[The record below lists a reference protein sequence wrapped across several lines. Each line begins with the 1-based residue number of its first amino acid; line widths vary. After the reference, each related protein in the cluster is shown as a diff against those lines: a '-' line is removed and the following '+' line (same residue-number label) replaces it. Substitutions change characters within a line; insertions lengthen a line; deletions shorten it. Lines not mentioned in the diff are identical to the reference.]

1 MLCVAPLSTGV
12 MTVNIKYT
20 SAIRDT
26 LAVGNALSCTR
37 ARVIKMPL
45 EWALV
50 IQNPFHSYKGV
61 SAGQSNTQVLHRAQ
75 NLKSLFIEKNGYY
88 IPTEHAASPWGPVT
102 LHGGASAGL
111 MTSLL
116 EEQFP
121 TDTMQLVRL
130 TVDLFRPVPMAALE
144 PRSRIIRDGKR
155 IKVLAVSLFHGDQE
169 ICRSNA
175 LIVEK
180 QNIQLPVHAQ
190 LARQPPQKIVDAF
203 AQDEVIGINAI
214 NKAAGVTY
222 PPGLHTLIPLKPIFL
237 NMGVGRG
244 CSWVRLP
251 LPVREGLENSPLVSA
266 ATLSDF
272 SNGFAQLYLSPNQGF
287 INADIT
293 LNLHRLPVDEW
304 IAIDAHTRAQ
314 PHGVSVV
321 EAVLY
326 DHHGM
331 FGRVSQSNMT
341 MATYSE

>member
-1 MLCVAPLSTGV
+1 M
-12 MTVNIKYT
+12 
-20 SAIRDT
+20 
-26 LAVGNALSCTR
+26 
-37 ARVIKMPL
+37 
-45 EWALV
+45 
-50 IQNPFHSYKGV
+50 
-61 SAGQSNTQVLHRAQ
+61 
-75 NLKSLFIEKNGYY
+75 KSLFVEENGYY
-88 IPTEHAASPWGPVT
+88 MPTENAASPWGAIT

-116 EEQFP
+116 EDQFP
-121 TDTMQLVRL
+121 TDTMQLARL

-155 IKVLAVSLFHGDQE
+155 IKVIELSLFHDNQE

-175 LIVEK
+175 LILEK
-180 QNIQLPVHAQ
+180 QSIELPAHAQ
-190 LARQPPQKIVDAF
+190 LAERPPQKIADAF

-251 LPVREGLENSPLVSA
+251 LQVREGLANSPLVTV

-272 SNGFAQLYLSPNQGF
+272 SNGFAQLYLSPEQGF

-293 LNLHRLPVDEW
+293 LNLHRMPVNDW
-304 IAIDAHTRAQ
+304 IAIDALTRAQ
-314 PHGVSVV
+314 PQGISMV

-326 DHHGM
+326 DQHGM
-331 FGRVSQSNMT
+331 IGRVSQSNMT
-341 MATYSE
+341 MTTYRH